1 MGEVCQMLTAE
12 TVVAIRILQKVWVHR
27 SYFAAAAAAADDDVV
42 VVVEGMVA
50 VGYWRS

>member
-1 MGEVCQMLTAE
+1 MLTAE

-27 SYFAAAAAAADDDVV
+27 SYFAAAAAADDDVV

>member
-1 MGEVCQMLTAE
+1 MTAE

-27 SYFAAAAAAADDDVV
+27 SYFAAAAAAAADDDDDVV
-42 VVVEGMVA
+42 VVEGIVA

>member
-1 MGEVCQMLTAE
+1 MLTAE

-27 SYFAAAAAAADDDVV
+27 SYFAAAAAAAADDDDDD

>member
-1 MGEVCQMLTAE
+1 MTAE

-27 SYFAAAAAAADDDVV
+27 SYFAAAAAADDDDV

>member
-1 MGEVCQMLTAE
+1 MTAE

-27 SYFAAAAAAADDDVV
+27 SYFAAAAAAAADDDDDD